1 MTVPPIAEGTPS
13 RASFP
18 RLAERCPPFFNVAC
32 RPFTIFR
39 LCCTHAELP
48 LMNRRFRLLYD
59 GNCPICRREVSWLRN
74 RDRAG
79 NIELEDI
86 AAPQFDPS

>member
-1 MTVPPIAEGTPS
+1 
-13 RASFP
+13 
-18 RLAERCPPFFNVAC
+18 
-32 RPFTIFR
+32 
-39 LCCTHAELP
+39 
-48 LMNRRFRLLYD
+48 MNRRFRLLYD